1 MTITED
7 DISTAAALLRAGK
20 LVAFPTETVYGLG
33 ADATNDVAVAAV
45 YAAKGRPKFNPLIS
59 HVADAVKAVELG
71 KFNDDAAKLA
81 EAFWPGPLTIVVPRT
96 DQCPVSLLAS
106 AGLASIAIRVPAHPI
121 ALALIRKADRP
132 IVAPS
137 ANPSGGISPTLAS
150 HVVNGLGGSVAT
162 VLDGG
167 ASNIGIESTVVKCM
181 GGEPVMLRPGGVKK
195 ADIEKV
201 LGKKLLIEAMKAGR
215 PDAPGQLEQH
225 YAPRAKVILDVI
237 WPRFDVGLLAFGP
250 NVPRHPGPVLNLSNR
265 GDLQEA
271 AANLFRMMH
280 ELDDT
285 GVQTIAVMPI
295 PNEGLGE
302 AINDRLVRAAAPF
315 HR

>member
-1 MTITED
+1 MTISEEE
-7 DISTAAALLRAGK
+7 IRAAAQLLRQGK

-33 ADATNDVAVAAV
+33 GDASNNQAVAAI

-59 HVADAVKAVELG
+59 HVGDLAGALELG
-71 KFNDDAAKLA
+71 VFNEDARRLA
-81 EAFWPGPLTIVVPRT
+81 QAFWPGPLSIVVPRT
-96 DQCPVSLLAS
+96 EGCRVSMLAS
-106 AGLASIAIRVPAHPI
+106 AGLSSIALRVPSHPV
-121 ALALIRKADRP
+121 ARKLIRETGLP

-150 HVVNGLGGSVAT
+150 HVRAGLGDRVAM

-167 ASNIGIESTVVKCM
+167 PCTVGIESTIVKCM
-181 GGEPVMLRPGGVKK
+181 GGEPVLLRPGGVKK
-195 ADIEKV
+195 SEIEE
-201 LGKKLLIEAMKAGR
+201 LLQKKLLLETMKAGR

-225 YAPRAKVILDVI
+225 YAPKAKVILDVI

-250 NVPRHPGPVLNLSNR
+250 DVPQHPGPVLNLSKT
-265 GDLQEA
+265 GDLEEA

-280 ELDDT
+280 ELDGT

-295 PNEGLGE
+295 PHEGLGE
-302 AINDRLVRAAAPF
+302 AINDRLVRAAAPH